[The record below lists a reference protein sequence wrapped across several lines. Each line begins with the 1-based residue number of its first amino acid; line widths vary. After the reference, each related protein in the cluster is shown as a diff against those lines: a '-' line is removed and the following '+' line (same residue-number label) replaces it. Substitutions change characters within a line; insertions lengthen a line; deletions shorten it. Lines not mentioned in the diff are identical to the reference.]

1 MKKDYIM
8 VGNEDWTDKELKEMR
23 SRNIDFS
30 DIPELTPQFLQ
41 TLKRVVPREH
51 YKLVPVKKA
60 ISIKLDADVLEY
72 YKSKGKGYQTRIN
85 RILRA
90 EMLKETAPVYG
101 GEQEEENEHDS

>member
-1 MKKDYIM
+1 M
-8 VGNEDWTDKELKEMR
+8 VDNEDWTDKELEEMR

-51 YKLVPVKKA
+51 YKVVPVKKA